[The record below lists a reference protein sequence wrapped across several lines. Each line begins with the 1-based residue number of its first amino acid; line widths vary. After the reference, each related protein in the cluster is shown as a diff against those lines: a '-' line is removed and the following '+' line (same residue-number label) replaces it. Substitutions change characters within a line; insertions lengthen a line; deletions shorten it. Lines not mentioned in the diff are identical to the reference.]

1 MNGAFGGDRNA
12 GEPAKQTLADLTSAP
27 TGVLALHV
35 QDVVLHLKGKLISV
49 AIGTAAAIGES
60 LHAALLIAIEYL
72 VAGFAGDAKLPTE
85 FRHWLAGEPASHK
98 LQSFIHYRTLLP
110 RHSLLPKK
118 GKSVTY
124 VSGTICYL
132 CLGSLTLPK
141 CSGVRLRTETSA
153 ASRLRG
159 DTLKGYRIYC
169 HGRDDNRGLAAAQI
183 RRGHLRIRF

>member
-132 CLGSLTLPK
+132 CLGSLKGLNWSCALFALRLEPDALFCCPLVPSHQLPHRRK
-141 CSGVRLRTETSA
+141 CSMW
-153 ASRLRG
+153 
-159 DTLKGYRIYC
+159 
-169 HGRDDNRGLAAAQI
+169 
-183 RRGHLRIRF
+183 F

>member
-49 AIGTAAAIGES
+49 AIGTAAAIGGS
-60 LHAALLIAIEYL
+60 FHAALLIAIEYL

-132 CLGSLTLPK
+132 CLGSLKPLPHSLTSPATH
-141 CSGVRLRTETSA
+141 CSAICDV
-153 ASRLRG
+153 
-159 DTLKGYRIYC
+159 DC
-169 HGRDDNRGLAAAQI
+169 PNRG
-183 RRGHLRIRF
+183 RRGESRAGC